1 MKSLDNK
8 LLIYDANCKVCSSLR
23 DVVVR
28 FTSIPETKIKA
39 YKDLDAERS
48 QQVDPA
54 TFRNVMALID
64 TSGEKTI
71 YGAEGLAYIFSSQYR
86 LIDFLF
92 RFPLMLKLFTFFYK
106 TQAYNRYIIATPK
119 SKFQCDCFPDRVVKY
134 RVSYIVLTLLI
145 SVLLTA
151 MFGISLRNLAG
162 GISPSAAALQMI
174 LMAGTGW
181 VVQMALAMAV
191 MRNKTI
197 DYIGH
202 LGSIMVTGLLILL
215 PWMLFHAITAIE
227 NIYLPLISVVISS
240 GVMLYLHIHR
250 VRHLELS
257 QAWTASWFL
266 SLQSGAICWIWFF
279 YLN

>member
-8 LLIYDANCKVCSSLR
+8 LIIYDSNCKVCSSLR

-28 FTSIPETKIKA
+28 FTSIPEAKIKA
-39 YKDLDAERS
+39 YKDLDPQLS
-48 QQVDPA
+48 QQVDAA

-64 TSGEKTI
+64 TSGGKTV

-86 LIDFLF
+86 LVDYLF
-92 RFPLMLKLFTFFYK
+92 RFPFMLKLFTFFYK
-106 TQAYNRYIIATPK
+106 TQAYNRYIIATPN

-134 RVSYIVLTLLI
+134 RVGFIVFTLLI
-145 SVLLTA
+145 AVSLTA
-151 MFGISLRNLAG
+151 MFGISLRNFAG
-162 GISPSAAALQMI
+162 NISPSAAAWQMI

-191 MRNKTI
+191 MKNKAL

-202 LGSIMVTGLLILL
+202 LGSMMVAGLLILL
-215 PWMLFHAITAIE
+215 PWILFHAVTAIE
-227 NIYLPLISVVISS
+227 NVYLPLISVVISS
-240 GVMLYLHIHR
+240 AVMLYLHIHR

-266 SLQSGAICWIWFF
+266 SLQAGAIFWIWFF

>member
-8 LLIYDANCKVCSSLR
+8 LIIYDSNCKVCSSLR

-28 FTSIPETKIKA
+28 FTSIPEAKIKA
-39 YKDLDAERS
+39 HKDLDPRLS
-48 QQVDPA
+48 QHVDAA

-64 TSGEKTI
+64 TSGGQTV

-86 LIDFLF
+86 LVDYLF
-92 RFPLMLKLFTFFYK
+92 RFPFMLKLFTFFYK

-119 SKFQCDCFPDRVVKY
+119 SKFQCDCFPDRIVKY
-134 RVSYIVLTLLI
+134 RINYIVLTLLI
-145 SVLLTA
+145 AVLLTA
-151 MFGISLRNLAG
+151 IFGIALRNFAG
-162 GISPSAAALQMI
+162 GISPSAAAWQMI

-181 VVQMALAMAV
+181 VVQMALALV
-191 MRNKTI
+191 VLRNKAL

-202 LGSIMVTGLLILL
+202 LGSIMVAGLLILL
-215 PWMLFHAITAIE
+215 PWILFHAITAIE
-227 NIYLPLISVVISS
+227 NIYLPLMSVVISS
-240 GVMLYLHIHR
+240 AVMLCLHIHR

-257 QAWTASWFL
+257 QAWTVSWFL
-266 SLQSGAICWIWFF
+266 LLQSGAIFWIWFF

>member
-8 LLIYDANCKVCSSLR
+8 LIIYDSNCKVCSSLR

-28 FTSIPETKIKA
+28 STSIPEAKIKA
-39 YKDLDAERS
+39 YKDLDPQLSR
-48 QQVDPA
+48 QVDPA

-64 TSGEKTI
+64 TSGGKTV
-71 YGAEGLAYIFSSQYR
+71 YGAEGLAYIFSSQYK
-86 LIDFLF
+86 LVDYLF
-92 RFPLMLKLFTFFYK
+92 RFSFMLKLFTFFYK

-145 SVLLTA
+145 AVLLTA
-151 MFGISLRNLAG
+151 MFGVSLRNFVG
-162 GISPSAAALQMI
+162 GISPSAAAWQMI

-181 VVQMALAMAV
+181 VVQMVLGLAV
-191 MRNKTI
+191 MRTKAL

-202 LGSIMVTGLLILL
+202 LGSMMVVGLLILL
-215 PWMLFHAITAIE
+215 PWILFHAITAIE
-227 NIYLPLISVVISS
+227 NVYLPSISVVISS
-240 GVMLYLHIHR
+240 AVMLYLHIHR

-257 QAWTASWFL
+257 QAWTVSWFL
-266 SLQSGAICWIWFF
+266 SLQSGAIYWIWFF